1 MSANKPEG
9 RDAQA
14 RVVTSTGSSHEPS
27 DDEVDLE
34 ADQCEQSTD
43 VAKLKRMKR
52 CDFHVW

>member
-52 CDFHVW
+52 CDFHV